1 MTTVVIRDVPES
13 VRNELAARAA
23 RSGKSMQQYVLQ
35 ALQGLVARPAQED
48 VLNEIRKR
56 ASMLP
61 ELERQSLLADLHS
74 EQR

>member
-23 RSGKSMQQYVLQ
+23 RSGRSMQQYVLQ
-35 ALQGLVARPAQED
+35 TLQDLVARPAQED

-56 ASMLP
+56 AGMLP
-61 ELERQSLLADLHS
+61 ALERKSLLDDLRA